1 MLNKVVSSAKRA
13 KRETEK
19 WERAETCSGPAFSLP
34 LLSPPRGL
42 PLSSLSLSLR
52 HFVPFPPPPLSLQGS
67 LVSGYFAV
75 KTTTPPSPAGTTP
88 VIRPRLVS
96 RQIRKG
102 SHSPLYFISVLSP
115 FSYRFFLGGPLSV
128 RGFNFKGIGP
138 RSGGKIQVGV
148 LKLELSL
155 FAPPR
160 SLTIPSTNSLSF
172 FSYSTYNP
180 SDKTCLQGLYGFHHG
195 NVYVKLFF

>member
-1 MLNKVVSSAKRA
+1 MFRA
-13 KRETEK
+13 RLFPAPPQSPA
-19 WERAETCSGPAFSLP
+19 RFASFFAFASLFCSFSPA
-34 LLSPPRGL
+34 
-42 PLSSLSLSLR
+42 
-52 HFVPFPPPPLSLQGS
+52 PPPPHPLSLQGS

-102 SHSPLYFISVLSP
+102 SHSPLYHISVLSP

-138 RSGGKIQVGV
+138 RSGGKRQVRV
-148 LKLELSL
+148 FKIK
-155 FAPPR
+155 
-160 SLTIPSTNSLSF
+160 TKF
-172 FSYSTYNP
+172 FCPTPLANHSSY
-180 SDKTCLQGLYGFHHG
+180 KQF
-195 NVYVKLFF
+195 VFFLILHV

>member
-1 MLNKVVSSAKRA
+1 MFRARLFPAPPQSPARFASFFAFAFASSF
-13 KRETEK
+13 
-19 WERAETCSGPAFSLP
+19 CSFSPA
-34 LLSPPRGL
+34 
-42 PLSSLSLSLR
+42 
-52 HFVPFPPPPLSLQGS
+52 PPPPPFPLSLQGS

-180 SDKTCLQGLYGFHHG
+180 SDKTCLQGLHGFHHG

>member
-1 MLNKVVSSAKRA
+1 MFRACLFPAPPQSPARFASFFAFAFASSF
-13 KRETEK
+13 
-19 WERAETCSGPAFSLP
+19 CSF
-34 LLSPPRGL
+34 SPP
-42 PLSSLSLSLR
+42 
-52 HFVPFPPPPLSLQGS
+52 PPPPLSLLGS

-75 KTTTPPSPAGTTP
+75 KTTTPPSPTGTTP

-180 SDKTCLQGLYGFHHG
+180 CDKTCLQGLHGFHHG

>member
-1 MLNKVVSSAKRA
+1 MGKGGDMFRARLFPSPSSVLRA
-13 KRETEK
+13 VCLFLRF
-19 WERAETCSGPAFSLP
+19 RFRFVILFLFPRPA
-34 LLSPPRGL
+34 
-42 PLSSLSLSLR
+42 
-52 HFVPFPPPPLSLQGS
+52 PLSLQGS

-138 RSGGKIQVGV
+138 RSGGKIQVRV
-148 LKLELSL
+148 
-155 FAPPR
+155 
-160 SLTIPSTNSLSF
+160 
-172 FSYSTYNP
+172 
-180 SDKTCLQGLYGFHHG
+180 
-195 NVYVKLFF
+195 

>member
-1 MLNKVVSSAKRA
+1 MYIAQSEPSGRLKSGKGRRHVPGPPFPFPSSVPRAVCLFLRFRFVILFLFPRPPFPSRGAWFQATSPLKR
-13 KRETEK
+13 
-19 WERAETCSGPAFSLP
+19 PLLP
-34 LLSPPRGL
+34 LL
-42 PLSSLSLSLR
+42 
-52 HFVPFPPPPLSLQGS
+52 QGR
-67 LVSGYFAV
+67 
-75 KTTTPPSPAGTTP
+75 PP

-102 SHSPLYFISVLSP
+102 SDSPLYFISVLSP

-160 SLTIPSTNSLSF
+160 SLTIPSTNSCL
-172 FSYSTYNP
+172 FSHTPRIILPTKHVSRDCTVFIMVMF
-180 SDKTCLQGLYGFHHG
+180 T
-195 NVYVKLFF
+195 